1 MMMISN
7 RNKNGHDKKETNRE
21 YIALSI
27 QPNRNH
33 TKKTSIIPQKKEKST
48 NYISKR
54 EKRRTKEIRTTIS
67 AKLPGIPLSS
77 STTNRT
83 PSGGLFTKSLTSL
96 ATRANVLGGKF
107 SPHPPTLTPIIIP
120 AEVEDRD
127 RVEEEE
133 EKRDEEVEC

>member
-21 YIALSI
+21 YIVNPT
-27 QPNRNH
+27 QPKSHQKNIH
-33 TKKTSIIPQKKEKST
+33 HPTKEGKIS

-54 EKRRTKEIRTTIS
+54 KKRRTKEIRTTIS

-127 RVEEEE
+127 RVEEED